1 MARPP
6 VPDAGAPLVAA
17 LVELPA
23 VQVECDLTLEKMSI
37 NQMSLDREKNSALLT
52 SIYTPAS
59 ICCSCILLALQQN
72 CLFYDLRD

>member
-23 VQVECDLTLEKMSI
+23 VQVEGDLACSKHGAGAVTRDI
-37 NQMSLDREKNSALLT
+37 SLPAL
-52 SIYTPAS
+52 
-59 ICCSCILLALQQN
+59 
-72 CLFYDLRD
+72 D